1 MRSNRVIAAI
11 LLAAIAW
18 LVASCST
25 SPTGRRQLTVFS
37 EEKMEKMG
45 AQSFA
50 QIKAQT
56 PPSRDADAIRIVN
69 CVANAIVER
78 LPAEQRGNGWEVW
91 VFDGNMVNAFALPGR
106 KIGVYEGIFRAARN
120 QDQLAA
126 VIGHEVAHVTSHHA
140 NERVSTSSTVQNMV
154 GLAQAAAGGSQTA
167 SGQIAGLLGAGAQVG
182 VILPFNRK
190 QESEADVVGMDYMAK
205 AGFDPRA
212 TIPLWENMAKIGNE
226 KPPEFLSTHP
236 SDETRKETLT
246 ERIPVAIEFYEE
258 ARSRGVRPDC
268 GF

>member
-1 MRSNRVIAAI
+1 MRSYPGTAAVLVVIAA
-11 LLAAIAW
+11 A

-25 SPTGRRQLTVFS
+25 SPTGRRQLTVYS
-37 EEKMEKMG
+37 EEKMDAMG
-45 AQSFA
+45 AESFA

-56 PPSRDADAIRIVN
+56 PSSRDSEAIRVIN
-69 CVANAIVER
+69 CVANAITER
-78 LPAEQRGNGWEVW
+78 LPAEERGAGWEVW

-126 VIGHEVAHVTSHHA
+126 VIGHEVGHVTAHHA
-140 NERVSTSSTVQNMV
+140 NERVSTGSTVQNVV
-154 GLAQAAAGGSQTA
+154 GIAQAAAGGSNTA
-167 SGQIAGLLGAGAQVG
+167 SGQLAGLLGAGAQVG
-182 VILPFNRK
+182 VILPFNRT
-190 QESEADVVGMDYMAK
+190 QESEADIIGIDYMAK

-212 TIPLWENMAKIGNE
+212 TIPLWENMARIGQD

-236 SDETRKETLT
+236 SDDTRKKNLT
-246 ERIPVAIEFYEE
+246 ERIPAAMEFYED
-258 ARSRGVRPDC
+258 AKSRGIRPDC

>member
-1 MRSNRVIAAI
+1 MRDYRGAAAV
-11 LLAAIAW
+11 LLAVMAAV
-18 LVASCST
+18 VAGCST

-37 EEKMEKMG
+37 EEKLDEMG
-45 AQSFA
+45 EQSFA
-50 QIKAQT
+50 QIKAST
-56 PPSRDADAIRIVN
+56 PGSRESEAIRIIN

-78 LPAEQRGNGWEVW
+78 LPAEERGHGWEVW

-126 VIGHEVAHVTSHHA
+126 VIGHEIAHVTSRHA
-140 NERVSTSSTVQNMV
+140 NERVSTGSTVNNIV
-154 GLAQAAAGGSQTA
+154 GIAQAAAGGSNTA
-167 SGQIAGLLGAGAQVG
+167 SGQLAGLLGAGAQVG
-182 VILPFNRK
+182 VILPFNRT
-190 QESEADVVGMDYMAK
+190 QESEADLVGMDYMAN

-212 TIPLWENMAKIGNE
+212 TIPLWENMAEIGQD

-236 SDETRKETLT
+236 SDETRKANLK
-246 ERIPVAIEFYEE
+246 ERIPSAMTLYAE
-258 ARSRGVRPDC
+258 AGARGIRPDC

>member
-1 MRSNRVIAAI
+1 MSVLRIAAM
-11 LLAAIAW
+11 LLIPAIAW

-37 EEKMEKMG
+37 EEKMEQMG

-56 PPSRDADAIRIVN
+56 PPSRDPEAIRIIN
-69 CVANAIVER
+69 CVANTIVER
-78 LPAEQRGNGWEVW
+78 LPAGDRSHGWEVW

-126 VIGHEVAHVTSHHA
+126 VIGHEIAHVTSHHA
-140 NERVSTSSTVQNMV
+140 NERVSTASTVQNMV

-212 TIPLWENMAKIGNE
+212 TIPLWENMAAIGND

-236 SDETRKETLT
+236 SDETRKRTLT
-246 ERIPVAIEFYEE
+246 ERIPVAMTFYEE
-258 ARSRGVRPDC
+258 AQGRGIRPDC